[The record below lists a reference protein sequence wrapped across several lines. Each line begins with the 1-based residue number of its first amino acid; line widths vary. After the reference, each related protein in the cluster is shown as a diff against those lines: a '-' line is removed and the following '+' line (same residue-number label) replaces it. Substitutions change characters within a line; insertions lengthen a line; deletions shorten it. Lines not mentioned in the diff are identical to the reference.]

1 MNLPTFLTPAVLAVL
16 TWGPALAQPD
26 ASRGAQAETRIRL
39 ATSQPLVALARLS
52 DGSQWSRYVDVVV
65 TLTACVES

>member
-1 MNLPTFLTPAVLAVL
+1 MNLPTFLTLAVLAVL

-26 ASRGAQAETRIRL
+26 AGCGAQAETRIRL

-65 TLTACVES
+65 TLAACVES